1 MIYAALLLRGSNR
14 RDTRAERKHLNMD
27 EIITPAM
34 VAELLKIHIK
44 TVYRLAEQGVIPGSR
59 VGRSWRFS
67 RKNIL
72 ELVVAAEPAS
82 KSVATTHVST
92 P

>member
-1 MIYAALLLRGSNR
+1 
-14 RDTRAERKHLNMD
+14 MD

-44 TVYRLAEQGVIPGSR
+44 TVYRLAEQRVIPGSR
-59 VGRSWRFS
+59 VGRSWRFN
-67 RKNIL
+67 RKSIL
-72 ELVVAAEPAS
+72 ELVATAEPVS
-82 KSVATTHVST
+82 KSGAPAQPST

>member
-1 MIYAALLLRGSNR
+1 
-14 RDTRAERKHLNMD
+14 MD

-59 VGRSWRFS
+59 VGRSWRFG

-82 KSVATTHVST
+82 KSGATTHVST

>member
-1 MIYAALLLRGSNR
+1 
-14 RDTRAERKHLNMD
+14 MD

-34 VAELLKIHIK
+34 VAELLKIHVK

-59 VGRSWRFS
+59 VGRSWRFN
-67 RKNIL
+67 RKSIL
-72 ELVVAAEPAS
+72 ELVATAEPAS
-82 KSVATTHVST
+82 KSGVAAQAPT